1 MVLPTGQSKA
11 LIAAVLV
18 RNYGERRACIGAD
31 AYMRIMVNSVLPA
44 TARPHRPPPILICR
58 KCLKRAA
65 NGRAIKRALK
75 AELKALGRGRGVKRP
90 RIVMTGCFG
99 ICPKRAVTAASGATL
114 ARGEFLLLA
123 DDDQAAAAA
132 ARLMA
137 RDI

>member
-1 MVLPTGQSKA
+1 MVLPTGQSEA

-65 NGRAIKRALK
+65 NGRAIKRAL
-75 AELKALGRGRGVKRP
+75 
-90 RIVMTGCFG
+90 
-99 ICPKRAVTAASGATL
+99 
-114 ARGEFLLLA
+114 
-123 DDDQAAAAA
+123 
-132 ARLMA
+132 
-137 RDI
+137 